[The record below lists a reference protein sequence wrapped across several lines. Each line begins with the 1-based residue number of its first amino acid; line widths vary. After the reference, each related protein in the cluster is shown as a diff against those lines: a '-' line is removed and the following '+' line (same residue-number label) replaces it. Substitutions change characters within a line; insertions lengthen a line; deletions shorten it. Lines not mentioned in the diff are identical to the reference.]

1 MKIVSPPAP
10 PKRVLL
16 VCTRRIGDVL
26 LATPLARSLKQG
38 WPGTRLDM
46 LVFRGTE
53 SVLEGN
59 PDIDAVIAVPA
70 RARLGEKLSQLRR
83 LWRSYDLAV
92 SPIASDR
99 ARLYCWIAGRYRLG
113 LINPEADSRIWKLL
127 LNDWLAF
134 DDLNTHTV
142 SMGLQLAER
151 VGVTRRREVIAP
163 TPSDHPERI
172 TELLAPLNSA
182 PFAVIHP
189 YPKFRYKMWRPEAWM
204 ELAQW
209 LLARRI
215 GVVLTGGPDGDEVAY
230 VQAIA
235 RQLSGA
241 VVDLAGSL
249 RLAETAAVIRQSCLF
264 VGPDT
269 VVTHIAAATG
279 TPTIALFGPSNPVK
293 WGPWP
298 KDWNHD
304 ESPWPWRGG
313 GRQGNVIMIQGPGD
327 CVPCRLEG
335 CDRHIDSDSE
345 CLQNIRVATVIG
357 AAETLLGQANA

>member
-1 MKIVSPPAP
+1 
-10 PKRVLL
+10 
-16 VCTRRIGDVL
+16 
-26 LATPLARSLKQG
+26 
-38 WPGTRLDM
+38 M

-53 SVLEGN
+53 SVFEGN
-59 PDIDAVIAVPA
+59 PDIDAVMAVPA
-70 RARLGEKLSQLRR
+70 RAGLGEKLSQLRR
-83 LWRSYDLAV
+83 LWRRYDLAV

-113 LINPEADSRIWKLL
+113 LINPEGESRIWKLL
-127 LNDWLAF
+127 MSDWLPF

-142 SMGLQLAER
+142 SMGLQMAER
-151 VGVTRRREVIAP
+151 LGATPRRAVIAP
-163 TPSDHPERI
+163 TPTAHPERI
-172 TELLAPLNSA
+172 AQLLAPLNGAS
-182 PFAVIHP
+182 FAVIHA
-189 YPKFRYKMWRPEAWM
+189 YPKFRYKMWRPEAWV
-204 ELAQW
+204 ELSQW
-209 LLARRI
+209 LLARQI
-215 GVVLTGGPDGDEVAY
+215 GVVFTGGPDGDEVAY
-230 VQAIA
+230 VQAIT

-241 VVDLAGSL
+241 MVDLAGSL

-279 TPTIALFGPSNPVK
+279 APTIALFGPSNPVK

-304 ESPWPWRGG
+304 ASPWPWRGG

-335 CDRHIDSDSE
+335 CDRHIDSDSD
-345 CLQNIRVATVIG
+345 CLQNIGVATVI
-357 AAETLLGQANA
+357 AAVETLLGKADA